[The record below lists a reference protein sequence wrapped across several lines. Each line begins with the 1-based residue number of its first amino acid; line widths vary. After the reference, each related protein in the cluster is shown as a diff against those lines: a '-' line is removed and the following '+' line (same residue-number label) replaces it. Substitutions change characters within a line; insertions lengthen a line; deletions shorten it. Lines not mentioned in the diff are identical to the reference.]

1 MGTADANGTVDQNTP
16 GTYQII
22 YSVTDS
28 SGNQAQ
34 QVTRTIHVVDSDA
47 PVITLIGD
55 ANITLEAGT
64 HYTDA
69 GAKWNDT
76 VDGNGTADANGTVDH
91 NTPGSY
97 ITIPVAILQ
106 SIRTVRLMWSI
117 PHHL

>member
-1 MGTADANGTVDQNTP
+1 MDQNTP

-69 GAKWNDT
+69 GA
-76 VDGNGTADANGTVDH
+76 
-91 NTPGSY
+91 
-97 ITIPVAILQ
+97 
-106 SIRTVRLMWSI
+106 ME
-117 PHHL
+117 